1 MLGIVFKPSC
11 EERKDEKVYCD
22 QFGYSTVKTFCV
34 VIFVLSVQTMI
45 LMMMVHMSLQEDQG
59 EHHDLPTDY

>member
-45 LMMMVHMSLQEDQG
+45 LMMMVRNYF
-59 EHHDLPTDY
+59 PTRLRSTRH